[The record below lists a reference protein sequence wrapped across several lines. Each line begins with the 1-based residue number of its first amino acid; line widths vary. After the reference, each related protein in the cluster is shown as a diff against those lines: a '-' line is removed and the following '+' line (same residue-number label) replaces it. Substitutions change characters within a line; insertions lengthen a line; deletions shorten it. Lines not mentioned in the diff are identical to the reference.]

1 MSIRGIV
8 VSFVFPMMFC
18 GFIGCTGNDEN
29 EVRYTEVNKIV
40 VEIDPPHYYGDNDEE
55 DADFGENVT
64 RLSTANSGLV
74 FTYYFEHG
82 DTLGIFPE
90 GGYQIPFELPIA
102 AGQKQTSTPIEAKG
116 WMTKAEVYYVAY
128 LPFDFYNR
136 YYSKIPWDYRGQV
149 LSANG
154 NRDNLAKYIF
164 MASDTCTVES
174 TVFHTVLRSKGTVVK
189 IQCSNWPVGAGGKYK
204 KMILASS
211 KSGQFVT
218 HGYFDL
224 FDVKKETDANG
235 NEVHADGSQP
245 LRPADDGLSD
255 YVSLKL
261 ADVQINEGKAFQPWM
276 MINPTD
282 VTNETLTIYCWR
294 EDGLCVTGD
303 TQITNATAGNMKE
316 NAAYQINFTNMRI
329 TTTPA
334 VYIQEYNEV
343 VGLNG
348 VGLE

>member
-1 MSIRGIV
+1 MLKRIFFSFLMLSIIPIGIV
-8 VSFVFPMMFC
+8 
-18 GFIGCTGNDEN
+18 GCVGNEDAEPKYN
-29 EVRYTEVNKIV
+29 KVDKIV
-40 VEIDPPHYYGDNDEE
+40 VEIAPTQHGGGDVDDND
-55 DADFGENVT
+55 DFGENVT
-64 RLSTANSGLV
+64 RLSTANSNLI

-102 AGQKQTSTPIEAKG
+102 EGEKKTGTPIEAKG
-116 WMTKAEVYYVAY
+116 WMTKAGVYYVAY

-154 NRDNLAKYIF
+154 NRDHLAKFLF
-164 MASDTCTVES
+164 MASDTCTVDS
-174 TVFHTVLRSKGTVVK
+174 TVFHTVLRNKGTIIK

-303 TQITNATAGNMKE
+303 TMITNPVAGNMKE
-316 NAAYQINFTNMRI
+316 NNGYQINFTNMRI
-329 TTTPA
+329 TTTPD
-334 VYIQEYNEV
+334 VYVNEFHTISDIE
-343 VGLNG
+343 G
-348 VGLE
+348 VAIE